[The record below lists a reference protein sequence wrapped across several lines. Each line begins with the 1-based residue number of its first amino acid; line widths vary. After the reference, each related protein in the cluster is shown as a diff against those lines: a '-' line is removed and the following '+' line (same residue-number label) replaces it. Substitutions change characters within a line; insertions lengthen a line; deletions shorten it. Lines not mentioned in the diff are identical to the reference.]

1 MAAAHAGFL
10 PEEQPLTLG
19 IEFLHEMHEE
29 QDSDMVSTPTGAST
43 VVGSPAASI
52 KLPPPTPTPLPM
64 TKFSILLMLSSITP
78 LAFELV
84 YPFVNAMVVE
94 IGVTNDP
101 EQVGFYS
108 GLVESVFSLTGFIM
122 ILPCGYLSDTYGRK
136 PVILLGM
143 AGLVV
148 SMVAFGLSR
157 SLMTM
162 IASRCIGGALGASW
176 AAIKVMT
183 GEITDRSNQDLA
195 YSSLQIM
202 YRVGQLVGLPL
213 GGLLAHPEQ
222 RFTMFDTP
230 FWTGYPYLLPCLVG
244 AVLGLIAIAPA
255 VILLEETLPSKR
267 KKCRKTARR
276 TASYGS
282 TNSTASSTVTLVETM
297 DETAPLFSYKV
308 DDIEDIKKKTPG
320 TWCSVMTPSILSLL
334 FNNAL
339 MCFVSETLFSIYP
352 LFAFTP
358 IASGG
363 LGMSEA
369 KIGTQMAIR
378 SFIHIVMMLSYN
390 QVISR
395 VKTLDVYR
403 FAMFLWPPVVLG
415 FPILNWIVR
424 TQPAGNESIVFL
436 ASQLVFY
443 TVWSIASFCW
453 VCVGSLVNDASPS
466 PEALSLL
473 TGIAQMSMILPQ
485 GLSPALGNALF
496 AASIYQNILGGNL
509 VWVVLLVLTGFAGL
523 HSLTLREPTHD
534 WRAGLER
541 DDTDE

>member
-1 MAAAHAGFL
+1 
-10 PEEQPLTLG
+10 
-19 IEFLHEMHEE
+19 MHEE
-29 QDSDMVSTPTGAST
+29 RDSELASTPTGAST

-52 KLPPPTPTPLPM
+52 KLPAPAPTPLPM
-64 TKFSILLMLSSITP
+64 AKFSVLLVLSSITP

-84 YPFVNAMVVE
+84 YPFVNAMVVD
-94 IGVTNDP
+94 IGITNDP

-108 GLVESVFSLTGFIM
+108 GLVESVFSVTGFIM
-122 ILPCGYLSDTYGRK
+122 ILPCGYLSDTFGRK

-148 SMVAFGLSR
+148 SMVLFGFSR
-157 SLMTM
+157 SLFDM
-162 IASRCIGGALGASW
+162 ITSRCIGGALGASW

-195 YSSLQIM
+195 YSSLQIA
-202 YRVGQLVGLPL
+202 YRIGQLVGLPL

-222 RFTMFDTP
+222 RFGLFNTP
-230 FWTGYPYLLPCLVG
+230 FWAEYPYLLPCLVG
-244 AVLGLIAIAPA
+244 AVIGLLAIIPG
-255 VILLEETLPSKR
+255 VFCLEETLPSKR
-267 KKCRKTARR
+267 KKGRKTTKRS
-276 TASYGS
+276 TSYGS
-282 TNSTASSTVTLVETM
+282 THSTASSTSTLVESL
-297 DETAPLFSYKV
+297 DETTPLFSQKY
-308 DDIEDIKKKTPG
+308 DDVESPKKKTPG
-320 TWCSVMTPSILSLL
+320 TWRSVMTPSIFSLL
-334 FNNAL
+334 LNNAL

-369 KIGTQMAIR
+369 KIGTQMAVR
-378 SFIHIVMMLSYN
+378 SFIHIAMMLAYN
-390 QVISR
+390 QFISR

-403 FAMFLWPPVVLG
+403 FAMSLWPPVVLG

-424 TQPAGNESIVFL
+424 TQPDGNESVVFL
-436 ASQLVFY
+436 LSQFAFY
-443 TVWSIASFCW
+443 TVWSVAGFCW

-485 GLSPALGNALF
+485 ALAPAVGNALF
-496 AASIYQNILGGNL
+496 AASIYQKILGGNL
-509 VWVVLLVLTGFAGL
+509 IWLVLLVLTGFAVL

-534 WRAGLER
+534 WREGIDR
-541 DDTDE
+541 DDGDE